1 MSKVQTLR
9 GMNDIRPDES
19 KDWSYLED
27 TLKSVVKSY
36 GYDEIRFPIVE
47 KIG

>member
-27 TLKSVVKSY
+27 TLK
-36 GYDEIRFPIVE
+36 
-47 KIG
+47 